1 MGDKVLPG
9 FCPEL
14 GSCVLGAVLWEAGAR
29 EAAEGAG
36 GGGGRDGSLPWAY
49 AGLVPPLPHLPDL
62 NKASASPVVFA
73 LCVHKART

>member
-1 MGDKVLPG
+1 MPG

-14 GSCVLGAVLWEAGAR
+14 GSCVLGAVLW

-49 AGLVPPLPHLPDL
+49 TSLVPPLPRLPDL
-62 NKASASPVVFA
+62 NKASASVVFICS
-73 LCVHKART
+73 LLP